1 LIWIK
6 FFRLAVVMLG
16 TIRMRKRTMN
26 RKKQSAGTER
36 LASAWLGA
44 ASRQSDAPRGQ
55 AVQQDMIASAAL
67 AKFTGGLSPAALGNA
82 YFDWLAHFQLA
93 PAEQAGLLQKACEN
107 LWRWS
112 RFAAAASIPGSTGI
126 AHCIEP
132 LPQDRRFSDPAW
144 ERWPFNLIAQGFLL
158 NQQWWH
164 RATTGIPGVSR
175 HHEDVVT
182 FTARQVLDMLAP
194 SNFISTN
201 PVVQQD
207 ALHSNGLSLVHGAR
221 LAMAD
226 LMQAVTGHA
235 PDEAFKVGE
244 NMAVT
249 PGKVVFRNHLIEL
262 IQYTP
267 STARVHAVPLLF
279 VPAWIMK
286 YYILDLSPQD
296 SLVKYLVDK
305 GYTVFMIS
313 WKNPL
318 TEDRELSMEDYR
330 KLGVMAAIDAVTGIT
345 GSAQVNGVGYCLGGT
360 LLAIAAASMARD
372 GDRRLAS
379 MSLFAAQTDFTEPG
393 ELSLFIDES
402 QIGFLEAVMWERGY
416 LDGKQM
422 AGAFQLLRSND
433 LVWSRR
439 LNQYLR
445 GIAENKNDLM
455 AWNADATRMP
465 YRMHSEYL
473 RRLFLHNDL
482 AEGRYLTDGRPIALA
497 DLHIP
502 LFAVGTLTDHVAPW
516 RSVFKIHLL
525 TDAEVTFLRTSGGH
539 NAGVVSP
546 PGHPHRSYQLAIR
559 AKDGPFVDADAWQR
573 DAAQQDGSWWP
584 AWEAWLAARS
594 GKQARPPAMLTN
606 LGKAPGLYVLQ
617 P

>member
-1 LIWIK
+1 
-6 FFRLAVVMLG
+6 ME
-16 TIRMRKRTMN
+16 
-26 RKKQSAGTER
+26 RKKQPVGTER

-44 ASRQSDAPRGQ
+44 AGIQTEAPCSQ
-55 AVQQDMIASAAL
+55 AVQLDMSANAAL
-67 AKFTGGLSPAALGNA
+67 AKFTGGLSPAALSNA
-82 YFDWLAHFQLA
+82 YVDWLLHFQLA
-93 PAEQAGLLQKACEN
+93 PAEQAGLLQKAWKN

-112 RFAAAASIPGSTGI
+112 QYAIAASATVPAGAG
-126 AHCIEP
+126 HCIEP
-132 LPQDRRFSDPAW
+132 LPQDRRFADPAW

-182 FTARQVLDMLAP
+182 FTARQILDMLAP

-201 PVVQQD
+201 PVVQED
-207 ALHSNGLSLVHGAR
+207 ALRSNGLSLVRGAQ

-226 LMQAVTGHA
+226 LLQLTTGHTE
-235 PDEAFKVGE
+235 DETFKVGE

-249 PGKVVFRNHLIEL
+249 PGKVVYHNHLIEL
-262 IQYTP
+262 IQYAP
-267 STARVHAVPLLF
+267 STAQVHAIPLLF

-286 YYILDLSPQD
+286 YYILDLSPQN
-296 SLVKYLVDK
+296 SLVKYLVDN

-318 TEDRELSMEDYR
+318 TEDRDLSMEDYR
-330 KLGVMAAIDAVTGIT
+330 KLGVMAAIDAVTSIT
-345 GSAQVNGVGYCLGGT
+345 GATQVNGVGYCLGGT

-372 GDRRLAS
+372 GDQRLAS
-379 MSLFAAQTDFTEPG
+379 LSLFAAQTDFTEPG
-393 ELSLFIDES
+393 ELSLFIDEA
-402 QIGFLEAVMWERGY
+402 QIGFLEAAMWEHGY

-433 LVWSRR
+433 LIWSHR

-445 GIAENKNDLM
+445 GVAENKSDLM
-455 AWNADATRMP
+455 TWNADATRMP

-473 RRLFLHNDL
+473 RQLFLHNDL
-482 AEGRYLTDGRPIALA
+482 AEGRYRTDGKPIALT

-525 TDAEVTFLRTSGGH
+525 TETEVTFLLTSGGH

-546 PGHPHRSYQLAIR
+546 PGHLHRSYQIATR
-559 AKDGPFVDADAWQR
+559 AKDGPFLDADTWQR
-573 DAAQQDGSWWP
+573 DASRQEGSWWP

-594 GKQARPPAMLTN
+594 GKEVGPPAMPPSRR
-606 LGKAPGLYVLQ
+606 KAPGLYVLQ